1 MIVFE
6 LTMPRNSSWNG
17 KWSGDGDVHIIAKPD
32 KYVPNDRI
40 GNSYYYDFGDGWCAC
55 IDVIKMNANS
65 SEYRQMKRNN
75 RGFCGYNWMVDSIIS
90 NNEIKLKEDEK

>member
-32 KYVPNDRI
+32 RCVPNDRI
-40 GNSYYYDFGDGWCAC
+40 GKSYYYDFGDGWGAS
-55 IDVIKMNANS
+55 ITVKYMNGNDKEYKQLKKKFYERSTNCRGTQS
-65 SEYRQMKRNN
+65 SVPQ
-75 RGFCGYNWMVDSIIS
+75 
-90 NNEIKLKEDEK
+90 

>member
-1 MIVFE
+1 MIVFK

-32 KYVPNDRI
+32 RCVPNDRI

-65 SEYRQMKRNN
+65 NEYRQMTRNN
-75 RGFCGYNWMVDSIIS
+75 RGFCGYNWMVNSIIS

>member
-17 KWSGDGDVHIIAKPD
+17 KWSGDGDVHIIAMPNRL
-32 KYVPNDRI
+32 VPKDRI
-40 GNSYYYDFGDGWCAC
+40 GKSYYYDFGDGWCAC
-55 IDVIKMNANS
+55 IDVIKMSGNS
-65 SEYRQMKRNN
+65 NEYRKMKRNN